1 MEGCQI
7 CETNGGNG
15 HIPAS
20 GLSEDGRWVR
30 TKLKHE
36 WAIRYQ
42 EMSVNR
48 IRSHISGTQPDVV
61 GLLEGG

>member
-1 MEGCQI
+1 
-7 CETNGGNG
+7 
-15 HIPAS
+15 
-20 GLSEDGRWVR
+20 LSEAGRWVR